1 MLLLVY
7 FRNAVHKMY
16 LRQIRLLM
24 VKGLKLF
31 MACKEQLA
39 SPLPRKIIIQ
49 KLVLRP

>member
-7 FRNAVHKMY
+7 FRNAVHKTH
-16 LRQIRLLM
+16 QICLLM
-24 VKGLKLF
+24 VEGLKLF

-39 SPLPRKIIIQ
+39 LSLPRKIIIQ